1 MEPMMAFNSLHY
13 IFLFLP
19 IVALVNY
26 FAWKLHPQISR
37 FFIVAASIWFYCEL
51 AQDGVLWLVISC
63 LITYGAY
70 LISNRCNCRRLI
82 YGAAIVIN
90 IAMLCFFKYNYILSW
105 DSESLNAG
113 ALMAPIAI
121 SFFVFQQVSF
131 LVDAYKRKF
140 EHVIFLD
147 YVYYVTFF
155 PKMVSGPITR
165 YDRLMVGSAAPVD
178 SSKLI
183 SGLILL
189 SIGLYKKIV
198 LSSIFAT
205 VANAGYAA
213 EAPLKFVES
222 WITSLSYTMQIY
234 YDFSGY
240 SDMAI
245 GSALIL
251 GVSLP
256 ANFNS
261 PYKAVNIRDFWNRWH
276 ISLSTWLRD
285 YVYIPLGGSRHG
297 YPRTL
302 ANLLITFAI
311 SGAWHGATINFILW
325 GVLHGV
331 ATGINVTWAK
341 LGYTM
346 PRIAGFLVTF
356 LFINASWVP
365 FRAESFDK
373 VVSVYKGMLGLNGMS
388 ELTMW
393 PAALLQET
401 VNKFDVYK
409 ELIAWNMTSA
419 STMIVLAAA
428 LLMAFIAKNS
438 NEIACHEYPD
448 RSVKYSSVILC
459 SVLFVIS
466 VICLFGGGGSVSFIY
481 SNF

>member
-1 MEPMMAFNSLHY
+1 MAFNSLHY
-13 IFLFLP
+13 IFMFLP

-26 FAWKLHPQISR
+26 FSWKLHPQISR
-37 FFIVAASIWFYCEL
+37 FFITAVSIWFYCQL
-51 AQDGVLWLVISC
+51 AQYGVIWLTLSVVA
-63 LITYGAY
+63 TYFSYLFGNKFIFRKTAFGAG
-70 LISNRCNCRRLI
+70 IIFN
-82 YGAAIVIN
+82 V
-90 IAMLCFFKYNYILSW
+90 AMLCFFKYKYLIVGSGLSFAI
-105 DSESLNAG
+105 DDLI
-113 ALMAPIAI
+113 APVAI

-131 LVDAYKRKF
+131 LVDAYKRKI
-140 EHVIFLD
+140 ERVAFLD

-165 YDRLMVGSAAPVD
+165 YDRLMSGSETGL
-178 SSKLI
+178 SSGKLI
-183 SGLILL
+183 SGLMLL
-189 SIGLYKKIV
+189 SVGLYKKIV
-198 LSSIFAT
+198 LSSIFAQ

-213 EAPLKFVES
+213 EAPLKLVES
-222 WITSLSYTMQIY
+222 WMTSLSYTMQIY

-261 PYKAVNIRDFWNRWH
+261 PYKAVNIRDFWIRWH

-341 LGYTM
+341 LGYSM
-346 PRIAGFLVTF
+346 PRIAGIVVTF
-356 LFINASWVP
+356 LFINFSWVP
-365 FRAESFDK
+365 FRAESFEK
-373 VVSVYKGMLGLNGMS
+373 VVSVYRGMIGLNGVDTISMWS
-388 ELTMW
+388 E
-393 PAALLQET
+393 
-401 VNKFDVYK
+401 KFTPESANRFEVYK
-409 ELIAWNMTSA
+409 ELTTWGISSI
-419 STMIVLAAA
+419 STLFVLA
-428 LLMAFIAKNS
+428 LSLAFAFLAKNS
-438 NEIACHEYPD
+438 NEISCHEL
-448 RSVKYSSVILC
+448 SGQVVKYHNALIC
-459 SVLFVIS
+459 SALFAVS
-466 VICLFGGGGSVSFIY
+466 VICLFGGAGSTSFIY

>member
-1 MEPMMAFNSLHY
+1 MAFNSLHY
-13 IFLFLP
+13 IFMFLP

-26 FAWKLHPQISR
+26 FSWRLHPNISR
-37 FFIVAASIWFYCEL
+37 FFIVAVSIWFYYEL
-51 AQDGVLWLVISC
+51 TKDGALWLALSC
-63 LITYGAY
+63 LVTYASYLFGNKFSFRRTIFGA
-70 LISNRCNCRRLI
+70 
-82 YGAAIVIN
+82 GIVLN
-90 IAMLCFFKYNYILSW
+90 LAMLCFFKYKYIIQGSSISFAI
-105 DSESLNAG
+105 DE
-113 ALMAPIAI
+113 LMAPAAI

-131 LVDAYKRKF
+131 LVDAYKRK
-140 EHVIFLD
+140 VGCVLFLD
-147 YVYYVTFF
+147 YLYYVTFF

-165 YDRLMVGSAAPVD
+165 YNRLMAGSETRQD

-183 SGLILL
+183 TGMMLL

-198 LSSIFAT
+198 LSAIFAQ
-205 VANAGYAA
+205 VANAGYAQ
-213 EAPLKFVES
+213 EVPLQLIES
-222 WITSLSYTMQIY
+222 WVTSLSYTMQIY

-302 ANLLITFAI
+302 VNLLITFAI

-341 LGYTM
+341 MGFTM
-346 PRIAGFLVTF
+346 PRFAGLIVTF

-373 VVSVYKGMLGLNGMS
+373 VISLYKGMLGLNGMS
-388 ELTMW
+388 AISLWPNTM
-393 PAALLQET
+393 LGDKI
-401 VNKFDVYK
+401 NNFDVYK
-409 ELIAWNMTSA
+409 EVIAWNVTSITSMMA
-419 STMIVLAAA
+419 LTVL
-428 LLMAFIAKNS
+428 LLIAFTTKNS
-438 NEIACHEYPD
+438 NEIACHE
-448 RSVKYSSVILC
+448 SSEHAIKHSSVALC
-459 SVLFVIS
+459 SVLFVFS
-466 VICLFGGGGSVSFIY
+466 VICLFGGSGSVSFIY

>member
-1 MEPMMAFNSLHY
+1 MAFNSLHY

-19 IVALVNY
+19 IVALLNY
-26 FAWKLHPQISR
+26 LSWKLHPQISK
-37 FFIVAASIWFYCEL
+37 FFIVAVSIWFYCEL
-51 AQDGVLWLVISC
+51 AQDGVWWLALSC
-63 LITYGAY
+63 VATYFSYLFGSRFKFRKTAFGA
-70 LISNRCNCRRLI
+70 
-82 YGAAIVIN
+82 GIVFN
-90 IAMLCFFKYNYILSW
+90 LALLCFFKYKYIFLGSGISFAI
-105 DSESLNAG
+105 DD
-113 ALMAPIAI
+113 LMAPVAI

-131 LVDAYKRKF
+131 LVDAYKGKIGR
-140 EHVIFLD
+140 VLFLD
-147 YVYYVTFF
+147 YLYYVTFF

-165 YDRLMVGSAAPVD
+165 YERLMSGSETRLD

-183 SGLILL
+183 TGLMLL

-198 LSSIFAT
+198 LSSIFAQ

-213 EAPLKFVES
+213 EVPLKLVES
-222 WITSLSYTMQIY
+222 WVTSLSYTMQIY

-341 LGYTM
+341 LGYSM
-346 PRIAGFLVTF
+346 PRVAGLVVTF
-356 LFINASWVP
+356 LFINFSWVP
-365 FRAESFDK
+365 FRAESFEK
-373 VVSVYKGMLGLNGMS
+373 MVSVYRGMIGLNGVDTISMWS
-388 ELTMW
+388 E
-393 PAALLQET
+393 
-401 VNKFDVYK
+401 KFIPESANRFEVYK
-409 ELIAWNMTSA
+409 ELTTWGISSI
-419 STMIVLAAA
+419 STLFVLA
-428 LLMAFIAKNS
+428 LSLAFAFLAKNS
-438 NEIACHEYPD
+438 NEISCHEL
-448 RSVKYSSVILC
+448 SGQMVKYRNVLIC
-459 SVLFVIS
+459 SALFAVS
-466 VICLFGGGGSVSFIY
+466 VICLFGGAGSTSFIY